1 MSATTSTPDNNNN
14 NNNTTALASAFVK
27 SYGSAIA
34 LTQNPNITAQE
45 ISAALVRHY
54 APTFTAY
61 DHGYTIVAPANDA
74 NMDFWLT
81 GVTTHL
87 KRFQKSGLGWDMQL
101 SDFRVEVV
109 GKVEAKCH
117 VTWSIKP
124 LDREGWAWTNVYVW
138 RDEGEVG
145 EDGLRGFFGSVASD
159 DETEQLMQRVP
170 GFMQLE
176 V

>member
-1 MSATTSTPDNNNN
+1 
-14 NNNTTALASAFVK
+14 
-27 SYGSAIA
+27 
-34 LTQNPNITAQE
+34 
-45 ISAALVRHY
+45 
-54 APTFTAY
+54 
-61 DHGYTIVAPANDA
+61 
-74 NMDFWLT
+74 
-81 GVTTHL
+81 
-87 KRFQKSGLGWDMQL
+87 
-101 SDFRVEVV
+101 
-109 GKVEAKCH
+109 
-117 VTWSIKP
+117 

>member
-1 MSATTSTPDNNNN
+1 MSATTSTPDNNNT
-14 NNNTTALASAFVK
+14 TTALASAFVK

-34 LTQNPNITAQE
+34 LTQNPNTTAQE
-45 ISAALVRHY
+45 ISTALVRHY

-61 DHGYTIVAPANDA
+61 DHGYTISAPANDT

-109 GKVEAKCH
+109 GEAEAKCH

-145 EDGLRGFFGSVASD
+145 EDGLRGLFGSVVSD
-159 DETEQLMQRVP
+159 EETERLMQRVP
-170 GFMQLE
+170 GFVQLE